1 MASMA
6 GFASLL
12 LYKIFSMQRQSLKKP
27 LINGI
32 LIGLFITSSSLSIL
46 MFVGYS
52 ALGLENRTPLFE
64 ETMPRRYFPSDS
76 EMDLLKFL
84 RNNLNIKNDDNVAI
98 PENESKVYRGLS
110 SKLEGFVGLPLP
122 KIFQSPLTL
131 QESCIE
137 GFYITITKFFV

>member
-12 LYKIFSMQRQSLKKP
+12 LYKIFSMKRQSLKKP

-64 ETMPRRYFPSDS
+64 DTLPRRYFPSDS

-84 RNNLNIKNDDNVAI
+84 RNNPMSRYALDDLMDAGITNIAI
-98 PENESKVYRGLS
+98 VIGDIFPDKVKEFYGNGD
-110 SKLEGFVGLPLP
+110 EFGA
-122 KIFQSPLTL
+122 KIM
-131 QESCIE
+131 
-137 GFYITITKFFV
+137 YIYQHEPGGIAQAI